1 MRLELIGGVVIAGA
15 GVVYASL
22 GYAAGWSCEHAP
34 SPTLCVTSTFPDV
47 VAFALIVIRPVRVR
61 GLLGTNSRLPECPI
75 QSPIQPLVLTKT

>member
-47 VAFALIVIRPVRVR
+47 VAFALIVIGSILVGHSLIGTKANPVPRVDN
-61 GLLGTNSRLPECPI
+61 T
-75 QSPIQPLVLTKT
+75 